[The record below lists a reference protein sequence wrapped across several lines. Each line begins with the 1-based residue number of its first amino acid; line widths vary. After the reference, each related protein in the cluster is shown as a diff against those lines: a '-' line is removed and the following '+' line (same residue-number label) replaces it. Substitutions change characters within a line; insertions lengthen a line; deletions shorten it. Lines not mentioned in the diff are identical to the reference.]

1 MEHKKGTILTIGI
14 SETRKNQY
22 VIIAYLEEKC
32 NFVSFVT
39 NKFYED
45 GRYLLDIGAKSKII
59 YQEVSNENI
68 QLTGDMVLSEYL
80 EKEEFLD
87 FLERKKTNFSAFK
100 RNINYIYKI
109 VKVKAIDNI
118 SVTNDNGKVNCRISF
133 FADGSKDNKIIKD
146 YRWIKYWQHILNL
159 NDSEFMDERKNHY
172 KTFFNNRD
180 TYILLYRFKSSNNPQ
195 SRFKAKEDPYWISGI
210 YYK

>member
-14 SETRKNQY
+14 SERKKDQY

-32 NFVSFVT
+32 SFVSFVT
-39 NKFYED
+39 EKFYED
-45 GRYLLDIGAKSKII
+45 GKYLLDIGAKSKII
-59 YQEVSNENI
+59 YKEVSNENI
-68 QLTGDMVLSEYL
+68 ELTGDIVLSEYL

-100 RNINYIYKI
+100 RNINYIYRI
-109 VKVKAIDNI
+109 VKVKAIDSI
-118 SVTNDNGKVNCRISF
+118 SVSNENGKVNCKISF

-146 YRWIKYWQHILNL
+146 YRWIKYWQHVSSLN
-159 NDSEFMDERKNHY
+159 NSEFINERKNHY
-172 KTFFNNRD
+172 KEFFNNRD
-180 TYILLYRFKSSNNPQ
+180 TYILLFRLKGNNNLQ
-195 SRFKAKEDPYWISGI
+195 SRFKAKEDPYWIAGI

>member
-32 NFVSFVT
+32 SFVSFVT

-45 GRYLLDIGAKSKII
+45 GKYLLDIGAKSKII
-59 YQEVSNENI
+59 YQEVDNENI
-68 QLTGDMVLSEYL
+68 RLTGDIVLSEYL
-80 EKEEFLD
+80 DKEEFLD
-87 FLERKKTNFSAFK
+87 FLEKKKTNFSAFK
-100 RNINYIYKI
+100 RNINYIYRI
-109 VKVKAIDNI
+109 VKVKAIDSIFVSNE
-118 SVTNDNGKVNCRISF
+118 NDKVKCKISF
-133 FADGSKDNKIIKD
+133 FADGSKDNRIIKD

-159 NDSEFMDERKNHY
+159 KDSKIMDERKKHY

-180 TYILLYRFKSSNNPQ
+180 TYILLYRLKNNNSQ
-195 SRFKAKEDPYWISGI
+195 SRFKEKEDPYWISGI